1 MSHRNSLPLVTV
13 VTPSYNQADFIEQT
27 MCSVFGQDYPSIE
40 YLVIDGASTDESVD
54 VIDKYASSLH
64 WWVSEPDDGQADA
77 INKGLRKANGEIVA
91 WLNSDDLYL
100 PGAVSSAVESL
111 LANPDL
117 GLVYGDA
124 ITIDI
129 NGRPINRLVFPQWA
143 LEDLMAFRIICQ
155 PAVFMRREVLERA
168 GFLNESLHFMLDHQ
182 LWLRIAAKAPIQ
194 HIPLMIAAARHHPT
208 AKNVSQAEQFSRET
222 YDVLAWMKNQ
232 PEMVDIINKN
242 RRKILAGAHRLSA
255 RYLLDGGFYSEAL
268 ITYGRAL
275 ITQPGYALQHWHRM
289 LYALLCLVGGSGLD
303 EWYYQKRRRQ
313 NLDMTVYSELNGW
326 LGLRIDG

>member
-1 MSHRNSLPLVTV
+1 MGHRNNLPLVTV
-13 VTPSYNQADFIEQT
+13 VTPSYNQAGFLEQT

-40 YLVIDGASTDESVD
+40 YIVIDGASTDESVD

-111 LANPDL
+111 LANPEL

-222 YDVLAWMKNQ
+222 YDVLAWMENQ

-242 RRKILAGAHRLSA
+242 RRKILAGAYRLSA

-275 ITQPGYALQHWHRM
+275 ITQPGYALKHWHRM
-289 LYALLCLVGGSGLD
+289 LYALMCLVGGSGLD

-313 NLDMTVYSELNGW
+313 NLDMTSYSELNGW